1 MPNPHWYLEAIGVD
15 PEREGRGFGSA
26 LVRAGMQRADRDQ
39 TPVYL
44 ETETERN
51 VRFYKHLGFEVVE
64 QTSAA
69 GLNLPLWLM
78 VRPHQCP

>member
-51 VRFYKHLGFEVVE
+51 VRFYEHLGFEVVE

-78 VRPHQCP
+78 VRPQQCP